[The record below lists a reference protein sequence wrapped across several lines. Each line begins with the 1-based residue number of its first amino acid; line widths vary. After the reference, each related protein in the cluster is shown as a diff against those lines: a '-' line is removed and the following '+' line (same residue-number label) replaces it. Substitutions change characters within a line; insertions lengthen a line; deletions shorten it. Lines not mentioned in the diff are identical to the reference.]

1 MIYDMILQYKIIIYD
16 IVYDIMYDKY
26 RILPAGQVGLPFRQ
40 CTGYL
45 ARMSSCSLV
54 ICLKMKTRAIMG
66 HLIPTMMPIGSMV
79 GVLLHGLIHWI
90 RCPTSSRSCKGYLL
104 CLALIFRPS
113 LLICRFQMM
122 VMWIC
127 LLSNSDTGRPR
138 QSRRTPSRKRP
149 EPEHSA

>member
-54 ICLKMKTRAIMG
+54 ICLKMKTRAIIADLPVPDDG
-66 HLIPTMMPIGSMV
+66 DVDLSPF
-79 GVLLHGLIHWI
+79 
-90 RCPTSSRSCKGYLL
+90 K
-104 CLALIFRPS
+104 FRHRAAAAVTADS
-113 LLICRFQMM
+113 E
-122 VMWIC
+122 
-127 LLSNSDTGRPR
+127 S
-138 QSRRTPSRKRP
+138 
-149 EPEHSA
+149 EAA